1 MLHQRR
7 RGIALFRGEFTMDG
21 ERLEVA
27 TVPPFRTR
35 FGHIQLDKLVE
46 QVDVTKLTHCYD
58 Q

>member
-1 MLHQRR
+1 
-7 RGIALFRGEFTMDG
+7 MDG